1 MRTLLA
7 SLAAVV
13 ITATASVA
21 TVFVSGGFAVTH
33 TAQTATVDPTI
44 GPAVLLTAADAA
56 ADGWTADC
64 SRWGAVYGQV
74 TIYGVKTIEARGC
87 VNPAGVGR
95 GDSFASGRLAALL
108 VNADQPSGE

>member
-7 SLAAVV
+7 GLAAAV

-21 TVFVSGGFAVTH
+21 TVFVSGGFTVTH
-33 TAQTATVDPTI
+33 TADTTTVDPSI
-44 GPAVLLTAADAA
+44 GPAVLLTAADAQ
-56 ADGWTADC
+56 ADGWSVDC
-64 SRWGAVYGQV
+64 SHWGQVYGQV

-95 GDSFASGRLAALL
+95 GDSFAGSTLPRLL
-108 VNADQPSGE
+108 VSASK